1 MRLARYML
9 FLSLG
14 GCIGKCGDQGTQAGT
29 SLPISKLP
37 PVPSFHSDILP
48 VLVSNCAT
56 AEGCHGNKPTSS
68 VDLDLRASAAYRQL
82 VDMPSEARRGA
93 VRVKPR
99 DAQASFLLDKLT
111 GRLGPVQEGKRMP
124 IDAENGAPVVPSP
137 LPSDFTDVLERW
149 IAAGAPNN

>member
-14 GCIGKCGDQGTQAGT
+14 GCSSKCGEQETQART
-29 SLPISKLP
+29 SLPISKVP
-37 PVPSFHSDILP
+37 PVPSFGSDILP

-56 AEGCHGNKPTSS
+56 AEGCHGNKPTPS
-68 VDLDLRASAAYRQL
+68 VNLDLRASAAYREL

-93 VRVKPR
+93 VRVKSG
-99 DAQASFLLDKLT
+99 DAQVSFLLDKLA
-111 GRLGPVQEGKRMP
+111 GRLGPVEEGKRMP
-124 IDAENGAPVVPSP
+124 IDADTGAPVVPSP
-137 LPSDFTDVLERW
+137 LSSDFMDVLERW